1 MLLRFRELSAYQLL
15 PCLACPLASP
25 RPRWTLHQWCLYWEA
40 RRSTGGGASAA
51 PAQQML
57 LPPAAM
63 AAPAE
68 DEADSSAVMRKRS
81 VEEEA
86 AAQQLKGISA
96 DSKRRLL
103 EVAALPLAGTPLE
116 VCVWAFEWARP
127 AACFLYYVAAVAGHR
142 KLLTHAVFAAFL
154 PAVTFCVYV
163 QAEVSPPT
171 AVRAVD
177 LAQQVWPEGAPGRPV
192 AGFSLVR
199 SPEGCY
205 TDFHLAVGGSSGGCL
220 WEHWPGDGCAERGW
234 RSGSGCVGPV
244 MSVQSAPVPLVT
256 CCHCCPTCHRL
267 LALPCSGLLFS
278 ACRPARSVDALP
290 VGAAQPGASASH
302 PPQPGN
308 LCSLGLL
315 RSLCWRLPAGAL

>member
-1 MLLRFRELSAYQLL
+1 MLR
-15 PCLACPLASP
+15 LASCLQVHTLDVQTQKEG
-25 RPRWTLHQWCLYWEA
+25 PRWTLHQWCLYWEA

-127 AACFLYYVAAVAGHR
+127 AACFLYDVAAVGGHR
-142 KLLTHAVFAAFL
+142 KLLTHAVFAACL

-192 AGFSLVR
+192 AGVSLVM

-267 LALPCSGLLFS
+267 LALPCSGLLCS